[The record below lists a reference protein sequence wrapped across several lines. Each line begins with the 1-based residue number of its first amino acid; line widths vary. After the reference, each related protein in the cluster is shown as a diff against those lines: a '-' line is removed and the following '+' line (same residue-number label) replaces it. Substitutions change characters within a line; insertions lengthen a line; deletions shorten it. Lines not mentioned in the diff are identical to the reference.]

1 MGIEREW
8 KFRAT
13 PQLQEALAADRAVRD
28 MQTSKTR
35 FAMETTYLDTAEG
48 DFAVRRWTLRVRKEN
63 GEPVVTLKTPAAG
76 GARGEWEHPGSV
88 PDAGKLLALGAPEAL
103 ETLLRKPLVPTCGA
117 RFTRRAILLQL
128 PGGGLAEL
136 ALDEG
141 VLFRGDRQ
149 APLCEIELEH
159 KAGEIAETEALAA
172 VLQNRFS
179 LTPERESKHRRAMK
193 L

>member
-13 PQLQEALAADRAVRD
+13 PDLQEALAADRAVRD
-28 MQTSKTR
+28 MRKSETR
-35 FAMETTYLDTAEG
+35 YAMETTYLDTAEG
-48 DFAVRRWTLRVRKEN
+48 DFAARRWTLRVRKEN

-88 PDAGKLLALGAPEAL
+88 PDAEKLLALGAPEEL
-103 ETLLRKPLVPTCGA
+103 ETLLQKPLEPTCGA
-117 RFTRRAILLQL
+117 RFDRRAILLQL

-172 VLQNRFS
+172 VLQSRFS